1 MTWRLLSIEGSNAP
15 FTTDDLADAIIAA
28 NPQDD
33 LMEDVEFVRGQVR
46 RRVAR
51 VCSNKMFEEYFICD
65 EMPDGRYV
73 RHGVEVAPEEEIL
86 VCVRPESVG
95 SQRTS
100 VTALVKDQRVD
111 SSFLSPDKAE
121 VYAASRYA
129 NARRVDINELIM
141 EYRARVEKSGLSFEA
156 RASMM
161 R

>member
-73 RHGVEVAPEEEIL
+73 RHGVEVAPE
-86 VCVRPESVG
+86 SVG